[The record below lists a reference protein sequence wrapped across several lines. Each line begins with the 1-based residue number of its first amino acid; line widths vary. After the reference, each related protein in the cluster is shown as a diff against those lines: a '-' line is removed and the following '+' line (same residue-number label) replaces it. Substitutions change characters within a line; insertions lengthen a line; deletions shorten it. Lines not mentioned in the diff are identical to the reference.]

1 MNNGAPTFGLWY
13 DFRQPVPFRQKY
25 ADFYAECLEEI
36 EEGER
41 LGFSDVWLSEHH
53 YVDDGYLPSPFV
65 AASAIAARTASIGIG
80 TNILLLPL
88 YHPLRVADDA
98 AVVDLVSGG
107 RFTLGVGAGYIPH
120 EFEALGS
127 SMKNRPSLMEEGTA
141 VIRRA
146 LEEGRTGYEG
156 KRWHFDDY
164 PFEPRPARGHVPIHF
179 GAVTESAVDRAAR
192 LADGF
197 LLGPGD
203 PGETYR
209 ILQESLSRHG
219 RDAES
224 FPFTVS
230 TNVFVDEDSDRAWE
244 LLAPAIAYR
253 LNRYAEWATPKG
265 EELPKP
271 MRPEDLSRDEV
282 AAAGTPEE
290 VADRLVRLHR
300 EAPYDQLCFWG
311 RPPGVTHEQALGSM
325 RHFAE
330 EVEPRVR
337 AALKAG

>member
-1 MNNGAPTFGLWY
+1 MNNGVPTFGLWY
-13 DFRQPVPFRQKY
+13 DFRQKVPFEQNY

-41 LGFSDVWLSEHH
+41 LGFSDLWVSEHH
-53 YVDDGYLPSPFV
+53 FVDDGYLPSPLV
-65 AASAIAARTASIGIG
+65 ALGAVAARTTRMKLG
-80 TNILLLPL
+80 TNVLLLPL
-88 YHPLRVADDA
+88 YNPLRVAEDA
-98 AVVDLVSGG
+98 AVADLVSGG
-107 RFTLGVGAGYIPH
+107 RLTLGVGGGYIPH
-120 EFEALGS
+120 EFETLGS
-127 SMKNRPSLMEEGTA
+127 SMKNRPSLMQEGTE
-141 VIRRA
+141 VLRRA
-146 LEEGRTGYEG
+146 FEEGRTGYDG
-156 KRWHFDDY
+156 KRWSFDDY
-164 PFEPRPARGHVPIHF
+164 PFEPRPMRGNIPIYF
-179 GAVTESAVDRAAR
+179 GGITEPAIDRAAR
-192 LADGF
+192 MADGF

-203 PGETYR
+203 PGEIYNT
-209 ILQESLSRHG
+209 LQESLSSHG
-219 RDAES
+219 REGEN
-224 FPFTVS
+224 FPFVAS

-265 EELPKP
+265 EELPEP

-290 VADRLVRLHR
+290 VADRLVRLHG

-325 RHFAE
+325 RLFAE

-337 AALKAG
+337 AALGAR